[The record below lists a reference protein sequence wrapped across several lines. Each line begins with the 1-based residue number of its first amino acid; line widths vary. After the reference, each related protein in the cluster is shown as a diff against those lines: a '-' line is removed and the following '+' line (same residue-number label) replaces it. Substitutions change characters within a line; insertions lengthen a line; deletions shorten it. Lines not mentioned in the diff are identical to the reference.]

1 MYKESENVDEIYYD
15 ENNQS
20 NLPLKPFLYRKKCDI
35 DCSILYSL
43 KGPFDLPHADT
54 ADLRFL
60 AKSAVDPKYFLLVVN
75 LFTSKIYTY
84 HMKKGRF

>member
-1 MYKESENVDEIYYD
+1 MYKESENIDEIYYD

-20 NLPLKPFLYRKKCDI
+20 NLPLILIDCDI

-60 AKSAVDPKYFLLVVN
+60 AKSAVDPKYFLLVVD